1 MGVVDNE
8 LVEALMRVA
17 GIELPDEDREL
28 LTLVLENQLRSARLL
43 EGVDV
48 ENVEPIVSF
57 DPRWR

>member
-1 MGVVDNE
+1 MGEVENE
-8 LVEALMRVA
+8 LVDALARVA
-17 GIELPDEDREL
+17 RIHLPDEDREL
-28 LTLVLENQLRSARLL
+28 LRSVLENQLQAIRRL